1 MTAPLA
7 ERPALK
13 PSPKPVTRTRD
24 HGMAPPTSPNQVP
37 GAVSAGYFGRVTG
50 TFAVERTTRGLCV
63 CVCGG
68 VGGVGGAAGSRRAGM
83 RCLIATGSHTPFRRT
98 HKHTH
103 THYSSGAAAEK
114 GSKPDNEPCVDD
126 WLSGLA
132 PKKKKKDETHTHPR
146 RRGEWESNEKKRVCP

>member
-63 CVCGG
+63 CVCVEASVVWVALLG
-68 VGGVGGAAGSRRAGM
+68 VGV
-83 RCLIATGSHTPFRRT
+83 
-98 HKHTH
+98 
-103 THYSSGAAAEK
+103 
-114 GSKPDNEPCVDD
+114 
-126 WLSGLA
+126 
-132 PKKKKKDETHTHPR
+132 
-146 RRGEWESNEKKRVCP
+146 RG